1 MGVCIFPPFKVFLA
15 GSALLFFFNRPFPR
29 LVGLFSGFPV
39 GLLARVVGWFLF
51 ARGAR
56 RKASPG
62 KLAAVPAS
70 QSSNPGLHR
79 PHLPMRFEGFARDE
93 ATAPDAPPR

>member
-29 LVGLFSGFPV
+29 LVGLFSGIPV

-51 ARGAR
+51 AHGAP
-56 RKASPG
+56 RKANPES
-62 KLAAVPAS
+62 S
-70 QSSNPGLHR
+70 QPFPQARNSNPGLHH
-79 PHLPMRFEGFARDE
+79 PHLPMRFEGFAPDE
-93 ATAPDAPPR
+93 AMAPDAPPR